1 MEQSNLSQV
10 LYDNTSDLYKSLG
23 YTLLSEADNDDKS
36 FVDSFE
42 GLTEKIVSA
51 VDDPS
56 KAWEVANMVKRI
68 YKREY
73 RNPNYV
79 DTPII
84 GCVDHLM
91 SKLDSCHLSDVQI
104 AAKDK
109 LENALQVAV
118 NEAVKELHESESTGF
133 NPNPYNIYENCPF
146 DVMGRETTRGLIQL
160 YEAVTDTEIMEAL
173 MNLGRLNIAMESQ
186 FYVTEGNAVAKKARE
201 ISRKANKA
209 EAKVIQSAGGTISQ
223 IRKAG
228 KEAVTPMEKFING
241 SIEKIKKADANE
253 RRNIIIKGGILPKVW
268 RWIKRGIVM
277 IIGGAAGVAF
287 SPAAVATGIAFIGWV
302 TSDKFLDKRERAKIL
317 RELEDEI
324 QIVNEKIDDSRGD
337 ENKQK
342 KYELMRIRN
351 DLKRTQDKIRLGLRY

>member
-1 MEQSNLSQV
+1 MEVTNLSKT

-23 YTLLSEADNDDKS
+23 YTLLSEADNDDAS

-42 GLTEKIVSA
+42 GLTDKIASA
-51 VDDPS
+51 IENPS

-91 SKLDSCHLSDVQI
+91 DRLDSCHLTDKQK
-104 AAKDK
+104 AAKDNLSNF
-109 LENALQVAV
+109 LEAAV
-118 NEAVKELHESESTGF
+118 QEAVEDLQESEMGGF
-133 NPNPYNIYENCPF
+133 TPNPYNIYENCPF
-146 DVMGRETTRGLIQL
+146 DVMSRNTARGLIKL
-160 YEAVTDTEIMEAL
+160 DEAVTAEEITEAL

-186 FYVTEGNAVAKKARE
+186 FYVMEGNVITKGARE
-201 ISRKANKA
+201 LSRNVNKA
-209 EAKVIQSAGGTISQ
+209 EAKVIKSAGGTISQ

-228 KEAVTPMEKFING
+228 KEAVTPMEKFINS

-253 RRNIIIKGGILPKVW
+253 RRNIIIKGGCLPKVW
-268 RWIKRGIVM
+268 RWLKRAIVM
-277 IIGGAAGVAF
+277 IVSGTAGTVF
-287 SPAAVATGIAFIGWV
+287 TPAAIATAIAFIGWIA
-302 TSDKFLDKRERAKIL
+302 SDAFLDKKERAKIL

-351 DLKRTQDKIRLGLRY
+351 DLKRTQDKIRLGLKY